1 MSSASSYR
9 SCGICFENYGAVTD
23 DGTTVIPMHLSCCGN
38 HLCFDCAEKYRAE
51 ETSKLSGNRKKIPCF
66 SCKQLFHSSK
76 DTPWTVARAHIGLLG
91 IEVDTSAV
99 REAEAARDVSRSSNP
114 PRHQRDIAHT
124 ETSIR
129 RSSRRLAGTI
139 RDQSDNEE
147 HESASVGVDVELA
160 SVRITR
166 AARKRTRRSHNN
178 TIQNN
183 LHSPS
188 GMQQPVTVHGAPSS
202 LNDNED
208 RDEEVVPTSVSEQ
221 LWHDKMAGL
230 RSGTSDIYRVRIL
243 ITTSKTDEDRFAR
256 KCSFWCLKKGYVL
269 CSPRMIWA
277 TTDDGRIPD
286 DLEAA
291 KDLVRSRTKDE
302 LKNMCLNSAV
312 PEMFQQTNAGSTMY
326 VDTDKK
332 FLEMIPGDF
341 VVMHMKGGYGKND
354 PPQTLVFGVIED
366 DTLVY
371 TSYDDLMT
379 KQKFPWDPTTR
390 CPSLNRGF
398 IFRKVRWLRQG
409 ELRAIRGKS
418 QANWLAEAQTI
429 WFAKVGGKTRSH
441 YDEAVKRFGSQEF
454 MSSTKE
460 VTDAWI
466 DRGLNLLL

>member
-1 MSSASSYR
+1 MHFYYY
-9 SCGICFENYGAVTD
+9 GIY
-23 DGTTVIPMHLSCCGN
+23 L
-38 HLCFDCAEKYRAE
+38 
-51 ETSKLSGNRKKIPCF
+51 
-66 SCKQLFHSSK
+66 
-76 DTPWTVARAHIGLLG
+76 TPWTVARAHIGLLG

-99 REAEAARDVSRSSNP
+99 REAEAARDVSRGSNP
-114 PRHQRDIAHT
+114 PRQQRDIAQT
-124 ETSIR
+124 ETRIR
-129 RSSRRLAGTI
+129 RSSRRLLSTR

-147 HESASVGVDVELA
+147 HESAVAGVDVELN
-160 SVRITR
+160 VRITR
-166 AARKRTRRSHNN
+166 SGRKRTRRSRNN
-178 TIQNN
+178 TTLNN
-183 LHSPS
+183 EQS
-188 GMQQPVTVHGAPSS
+188 GIVNGAPIS

-243 ITTSKTDEDRFAR
+243 ITASKTDEDRFAR

-277 TTDDGRIPD
+277 TTDDGSIPD

-291 KDLVRSRTKDE
+291 KDLVRSRSKDE
-302 LKNMCLNSAV
+302 VKNMCLNSTV
-312 PEMFQQTNAGSTMY
+312 SEMFLTNSGSTMY

-332 FLEMIPGDF
+332 FLGMIPGDF
-341 VVMHMKGGYGKND
+341 VVMHIKGGNGKND

-366 DTLVY
+366 DALVY
-371 TSYDDLMT
+371 TSYNDLMT
-379 KQKFPWDPTTR
+379 KQEFPWEAPANYPR
-390 CPSLNRGF
+390 LNRLCSGF

-429 WFAKVGGKTRSH
+429 WFAKVGGKTRTH